1 MRSSGHLELANGK
14 VGPFPF
20 TPGEEPNGNRSAH
33 KTSQQGE
40 TAVTEVDKISLIRR
54 AVKLGLHVG
63 EHSHCGIK
71 LSIARPGVRPLQPI
85 HLF

>member
-1 MRSSGHLELANGK
+1 MTGRPRKAIAIN
-14 VGPFPF
+14 
-20 TPGEEPNGNRSAH
+20 
-33 KTSQQGE
+33 
-40 TAVTEVDKISLIRR
+40 ISLIRR

-63 EHSHCGIK
+63 EHSHRGIK